1 MSGTGRA
8 LAVVAALL
16 AAWGAFRWFTT
27 SPEERVLQA
36 VDAVAA
42 TLSARSA
49 DPLGQVASLGQLRR
63 QLAPDIVIRAGAG
76 AGAEVTGRDAAAGLW
91 QRVRA
96 SADAVRVRV
105 LDPAVVVAGDGQ
117 TATVDGVVEAT
128 FERGGVPERD
138 VREVRL
144 TWRLVDGEWL
154 ASGATLVDAVTPP
167 QE

>member
-1 MSGTGRA
+1 MSGAARA

-16 AAWGAFRWFTT
+16 AAWGAFRWLTT

-36 VDAVAA
+36 VEAVAA
-42 TLSARSA
+42 TLSVRAT
-49 DPLGQVASLGQLRR
+49 DPLGQVAALGQLRR

-76 AGAEVTGRDAAAGLW
+76 AEVTGRDAAAGMW

-154 ASGATLVDAVTPP
+154 ASGATLVDAVTAP
-167 QE
+167 

>member
-1 MSGTGRA
+1 MSGTARA
-8 LAVVAALL
+8 LAVAVALV
-16 AAWGAFRWFTT
+16 AAWGAWRWLTT

-36 VDAVAA
+36 VDAVAT
-42 TLSARSA
+42 TLSARAA
-49 DPLGQVASLGQLRR
+49 DPLGQVAALGQLRR
-63 QLAPDIVIRAGAG
+63 HLAPDIVIRSGSGAD
-76 AGAEVTGRDAAAGLW
+76 VTGRDAAVGLW